1 MSKPNITKRND
12 RQDLHN
18 IVLSDDTKRNDYLH
32 NTIESFRIWQLSPTW
47 NANLP
52 SSKNKP
58 PRTSNSLLSSVKQ
71 CFGRGNIPQEGQ
83 DRILDID
90 IRVEAAVILKM
101 IYLIITRKLPPI
113 GNDEDSQNFWLWNIL
128 SYLCDENRTLSLGFR
143 EESHHCVTP
152 FLKFND
158 QFVCN
163 IVEKETSRE
172 SYLAVDELDD
182 AGKLI
187 QRYRRD
193 IRGKAYSSIKLNE
206 NLFVTS
212 GVIEYGGEGHHFRAN
227 FLMTI
232 NPNTGT
238 ESRYL
243 IADET
248 SKEVV
253 ENLVRLNNNQIISWK
268 KNSQKMFLWNFSEN
282 PDDPFNTLNAVLNG
296 QQQAKPDIELTMATA
311 HDNSIIRLA
320 HRFFYHLIWYN
331 RLKIKSIVRLTDSK
345 FAIVCSYEIIIA
357 EMDNRSKYIEHYQRL
372 KSERPIKLLIGLDEN
387 MIASTSRRDPLS
399 SARSET
405 ITVWDLNSGKCRT
418 LRGHTG
424 RISTLF
430 KLNDTTIVS
439 GGSDHTLRVWDLK
452 NKTSRVLTGHKGTI
466 GSVKKVNDN
475 MIISQ
480 SYDYTL
486 RVWDLNKDTSCVLD
500 RALSVFDDALP
511 VDDVIITSKIVEAG
525 VYKNRQLLMTHKVN
539 RQSVFC
545 LNTD

>member
-1 MSKPNITKRND
+1 MSKTNIPQRDD
-12 RQDLHN
+12 RQD
-18 IVLSDDTKRNDYLH
+18 LH
-32 NTIESFRIWQLSPTW
+32 NTIESFQILQLSSTW

-58 PRTSNSLLSSVKQ
+58 PRTSNRFLSSVKQ

-83 DRILDID
+83 DRNLDLPD
-90 IRVEAAVILKM
+90 IRVEAAVILKI
-101 IYLIITRKLPPI
+101 IYLKITLMLPAI
-113 GNDEDSQNFWLWNIL
+113 GDDGNSRNFWLWNIL
-128 SYLCDENRTLSLGFR
+128 SYLCDENRAVSLGFR
-143 EESHHCVTP
+143 EENHHCVTP

-158 QFVCN
+158 QLICN
-163 IVEKETSRE
+163 IVEKETSQE

-206 NLFVTS
+206 NLIVTS
-212 GVIEYGGEGHHFRAN
+212 GVNEYDAAGYHFRDN
-227 FLMTI
+227 FLMTT

-238 ESRYL
+238 ASRYENGD
-243 IADET
+243 DE

-268 KNSQKMFLWNFSEN
+268 ENSQKMFLWNFSEN
-282 PDDPFNTLNAVLNG
+282 PNDPFNILNAVLNG
-296 QQQAKPDIELTMATA
+296 QQANPAIELTMATA
-311 HDNSIIRLA
+311 YDNSILRLA
-320 HRFFYHLIWYN
+320 HRAFYHLIWYN
-331 RLKIKSIVRLTDSK
+331 RLEIKSIVRLTDSK
-345 FAIVCSYEIIIA
+345 FAIASRSEIIIA
-357 EMDNRSKYIEHYQRL
+357 EMDDRSKYIEHYQRL
-372 KSERPIKLLIGLDEN
+372 RSARPIKLLIGLDEN
-387 MIASTSRRDPLS
+387 MVASTSRSGQPFFGLG
-399 SARSET
+399 ET
-405 ITVWDLNSGKCRT
+405 ITVWDLNSGKCRI

-452 NKTSRVLTGHKGTI
+452 NKTSRVLKGHEGTI

-480 SYDYTL
+480 SCDSTL
-486 RVWDLNKDTSCVLD
+486 RVWDLTKDTSRVLD
-500 RALSVFDDALP
+500 RTLPVFDCALP
-511 VDDVIITSKIVEAG
+511 MNDVIITSKMVKDG
-525 VYKNRQLLMTHKVN
+525 VFKNRELLKTHTLVH
-539 RQSVFC
+539 RQSVFKQK
-545 LNTD
+545 TD